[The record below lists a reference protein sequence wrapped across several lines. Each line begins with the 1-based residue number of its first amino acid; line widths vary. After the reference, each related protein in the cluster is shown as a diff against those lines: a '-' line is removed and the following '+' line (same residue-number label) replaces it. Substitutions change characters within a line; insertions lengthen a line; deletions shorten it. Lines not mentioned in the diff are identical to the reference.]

1 MRSLVICLF
10 ILLGLYS
17 PAFASEGAVVEFYN
31 TSLDNYFITAD
42 ANEAAQIDSGS
53 AGPGW
58 IRTGN
63 SFNSGGSTSVC
74 RFYGSYSPG
83 PNSHFYTVNAEEC
96 QGLKDQQIPAGDPRK
111 LTDKSWNFE
120 SLDFVSTPPTTGVIN
135 GMCPSGTVPVYR
147 AYNNGYARGVDS
159 NHRITSSST
168 AIQEVVTRGWSN
180 EGVVMCAPESGGTPA
195 VNATAGVCAATLSQ
209 DLTLQIPQLFI
220 AGSPYAATLKITQA
234 ADGSYTTKTTSFEA
248 TSRSD
253 CSDGDT
259 GIVVISNNTYLLHVP
274 SLVFGASQYWV
285 NFEYVPAPGETISL
299 TNAVASV
306 SGAGSTLKITKYG
319 NAVTGV
325 TGEGS
330 ALMSLTQVTGT
341 PARVLAATAQ
351 PTRTVAESQARAAG
365 AVGNFEYETKESFPG
380 GAEAYLKLTALQSQY
395 TPTAEEVALATQL
408 GVNVYDVKL
417 TYSETVDGFSLQ
429 LQYFVPNSA
438 LSPSS
443 AENLTQALS
452 SDTRVKPQPRSKAL
466 QLTMTADRSVLAE
479 PGAQS
484 GARVVFEGI
493 IKEGIKQGGQALAE
507 LGYGKFGDKSL
518 ATEGAYVSGILDIAS
533 AIDIKTEHEN
543 WMKRLAAAKDCADNP
558 EVPYGAGDKERVQAT
573 VNTARTNLKM
583 DTAVR
588 FLNQMGSTATGIAEL
603 VPGLNYVVAAVSS
616 HTDDALKTLSE
627 MDVKVAENGVSC
639 KKAYQA
645 SGGDGITISGTSCDL
660 AKSFTL
666 NFVAPAGGSG
676 TFSYTPGNGT
686 GMFGNLTYTQSLSGC
701 TATGSGT
708 YTISAGNN
716 GTRMMT
722 QNDYGC
728 VTCGS
733 FAGGCAS
740 HTNNVT
746 LTPITACSP

>member
-180 EGVVMCAPESGGTPA
+180 EGIVMCAPDSGGTPA
-195 VNATAGVCAATLSQ
+195 VNAAAGVCAATLSQ
-209 DLTLQIPQLFI
+209 DLTLQIPQLYI
-220 AGSPYAATLKITQA
+220 GGTPYSATLKIIQA
-234 ADGSYTTKTTSFEA
+234 ADGSYTAKTTSFEP

-253 CSDGDT
+253 CSDGDA
-259 GIVVISNNTYLLHVP
+259 GIIVISNNTYLLHIP
-274 SLVFGASQYWV
+274 SLIFGTSQYWI
-285 NFEYVPAPGETISL
+285 NFEHIPTPGETISL
-299 TNAVASV
+299 VNAATGVT
-306 SGAGSTLKITKYG
+306 GAESTFKITKYG

-330 ALMSLTQVTGT
+330 ALMSLTQVAAM
-341 PARVLAATAQ
+341 PARVLPATAQ
-351 PTRTVAESQARAAG
+351 LTRTAAEPRVL
-365 AVGNFEYETKESFPG
+365 AVGAADNFEYEIQESFPG
-380 GAEAYLKLTALQSQY
+380 DTVASLKLTVRQNQIY

-408 GVNVYDVKL
+408 GVNVYDVKM
-417 TYSETVDGFSLQ
+417 TYSEALGSFS
-429 LQYFVPNSA
+429 LQYFVPNSG

-443 AENLTQALS
+443 AGNLAQALS
-452 SDTRVKPQPRSKAL
+452 DVREKPKSKAL

-484 GARVVFEGI
+484 GASVVFEGI

-543 WMKRLAAAKDCADNP
+543 WMKRLAAAQDCADNP

-603 VPGLNYVVAAVSS
+603 VPGLNYVVAAISS
-616 HTDDALKTLSE
+616 HTEDALKSLSE
-627 MDVKVAENGVSC
+627 MDVKAAENGVSC

-645 SGGDGITISGTSCDL
+645 GNGTDDTLTFSGVICDL
-660 AKSFTL
+660 AKPFTL
-666 NFVAPAGGSG
+666 KSLRGTRASYFYCTPQDSAGRLGTYTDTYEMSG
-676 TFSYTPGNGT
+676 KCTANGNGDFRILNGT
-686 GMFGNLTYTQSLSGC
+686 GNTFVVYLKGSITIKC
-701 TATGSGT
+701 PTGS
-708 YTISAGNN
+708 
-716 GTRMMT
+716 
-722 QNDYGC
+722 
-728 VTCGS
+728 VTS
-733 FAGGCAS
+733 VEAYDL
-740 HTNNVT
+740 T
-746 LTPITACSP
+746 LTPTIAACP